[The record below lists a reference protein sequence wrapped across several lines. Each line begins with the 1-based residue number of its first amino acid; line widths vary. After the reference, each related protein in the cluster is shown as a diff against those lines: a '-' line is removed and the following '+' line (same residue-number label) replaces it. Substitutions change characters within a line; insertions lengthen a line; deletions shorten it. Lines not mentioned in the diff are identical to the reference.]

1 MKVAG
6 SPGKFMGEGNLKD
19 GERRPEEKMST
30 QEETIIKA
38 EKRTVKGKQVSQ
50 LRRAGIL
57 PGVIYGHKV
66 ETQAIQM
73 DRHTVSL
80 QMSNITPTTLV
91 TVDVA
96 GNKIKAFV
104 RDRQRDVLHGVLT
117 HLDFLAVSMTEKM
130 RASVSLELT
139 GEAPVLD
146 DAIYLLNQSL
156 NELEI
161 ECLPQDMPERV
172 MVDVSGIKTPED
184 TITVADL
191 DLGKDVAILTDESEV
206 IVAVSYVAVEE
217 TEEEA
222 EEEVGFE
229 EPEVL
234 EKGKKAEDE
243 EEAE

>member
-1 MKVAG
+1 
-6 SPGKFMGEGNLKD
+6 
-19 GERRPEEKMST
+19 MST

-80 QMSNITPTTLV
+80 QMSTITPTTLV

-146 DAIYLLNQSL
+146 DAIYLLNQNL